1 MCMLNRCSFF
11 ALICLATTTTW
22 AAPPPQLPPGLTA
35 TFQSKN
41 SPPDSRVIRMPA
53 LYVPA
58 NTPASTFT
66 PTGPFTATITGNLEL
81 RLRDELS
88 FSLVG
93 RGQIKLTINGQ
104 TLLELSG
111 DNWRHEPTQTITL
124 NKGKNR
130 ILLEYTSPQSGD
142 AFFRLYWSSSE
153 FPPEP
158 IPPTVFTH
166 EPTAELEAASALREG
181 RFLYANLRC
190 FKCHTDANLQ
200 PAIAMAGRIT
210 TDNGQLTT
218 DTLAKLPMPELAID
232 APAFDGVGSRL
243 NEAWIVHWI
252 SNPKALRHN
261 ATMPRVFGEAK
272 GNDSEIDGRVRD
284 IGAYLATLVAAEKIA
299 EPNFTEEMAAA
310 GGRLFAH
317 RHCNACHTLPD
328 AEKVDIENGRTPLN
342 YVKAK
347 YKPTALVAFL
357 KNPQEHYAWI
367 RMPNFRFSDVEAQR
381 LAAFLLSRKQQ
392 SLEIPAS
399 SKTANPEFGKTL
411 LTSSGCLNCHTLEKA
426 QSTLK
431 APALAKGGGG
441 CLAQQATGRA
451 PFFSFAL
458 EQSKSISSFIR
469 MDRSSLAREAL
480 PEFSH
485 RPMLH
490 LRCTACHTRDS
501 TDDLY
506 SQLEDEV
513 APLIADGVDDE
524 PGGEGDER
532 IAEDQSE
539 PILTW
544 AGEKLKPE
552 WTAKL
557 LLGQLDYRLR
567 PWLRARMP
575 AFPARANLLA
585 HALPLEHGFAP
596 LSPADP
602 SPEEKLVPFGRKL
615 LSKDGG
621 FACTTCHGVGSLK
634 PVGVFEA
641 PGPNLQYVKER
652 LNPHYFARWVYN
664 PLRVHKDTKMPAFAD
679 HDGKTSLR
687 ETLDGDARRQYDAIY
702 QYLLAGRKVDPP
714 EN

>member
-1 MCMLNRCSFF
+1 
-11 ALICLATTTTW
+11 
-22 AAPPPQLPPGLTA
+22 
-35 TFQSKN
+35 
-41 SPPDSRVIRMPA
+41 
-53 LYVPA
+53 
-58 NTPASTFT
+58 
-66 PTGPFTATITGNLEL
+66 
-81 RLRDELS
+81 
-88 FSLVG
+88 
-93 RGQIKLTINGQ
+93 
-104 TLLELSG
+104 
-111 DNWRHEPTQTITL
+111 
-124 NKGKNR
+124 
-130 ILLEYTSPQSGD
+130 
-142 AFFRLYWSSSE
+142 
-153 FPPEP
+153 
-158 IPPTVFTH
+158 
-166 EPTAELEAASALREG
+166 
-181 RFLYANLRC
+181 
-190 FKCHTDANLQ
+190 LQ
-200 PAIAMAGRIT
+200 
-210 TDNGQLTT
+210 
-218 DTLAKLPMPELAID
+218 KLPMPELAID
-232 APAFDGVGSRL
+232 APDFDSIGSRL
-243 NEAWIVHWI
+243 NESWITHWI
-252 SNPKALRHN
+252 SNPKSLRHN

-272 GNDSEIDGRVRD
+272 GNGSEIDGRVRD
-284 IGAYLATLVAAEKIA
+284 LAAFLATLTSPEKPA
-299 EPNFTEEMAAA
+299 DPAFTDEMAAA

-328 AEKVDIENGRTPLN
+328 AEKIDVENGRTPLN

-347 YKPTALVAFL
+347 YKPAALLAFL
-357 KNPQEHYAWI
+357 KNPQQHYAWI
-367 RMPNFRFSDVEAQR
+367 RMPNFKFSDVEAQR
-381 LAAFLLSRKQQ
+381 LAAFFLSRQQ
-392 SLEIPAS
+392 KSLEIPTSA
-399 SKTANPEFGKTL
+399 KQPNAEFGKTL

-431 APALAKGGGG
+431 SPTLTKGDGG
-441 CLAQQATGRA
+441 CLAPQATGNA
-451 PFFSFAL
+451 PFFAFAP
-458 EQSKSISSFIR
+458 EQIKLIGAFIKT
-469 MDRSSLAREAL
+469 DRSSLLRESL

-485 RPMLH
+485 RQMTN
-490 LRCTACHTRDS
+490 LRCTACHSRDN

-552 WTAKL
+552 WTTQL
-557 LLGQLDYRLR
+557 LLGQLDYKLR

-585 HALPLEHGFAP
+585 HALPLEHGFPPTSAP
-596 LSPADP
+596 APAAED
-602 SPEEKLVPFGRKL
+602 KLVPFGRKL

-641 PGPNLQYVKER
+641 PGPNLHYAKER

-679 HDGKTSLR
+679 KDGKTSLR
-687 ETLDGDARRQYDAIY
+687 ETLDGDARKQYDAIY

>member
-1 MCMLNRCSFF
+1 MLYRCWLLAPVFVF
-11 ALICLATTTTW
+11 ATAAL
-22 AAPPPQLPPGLTA
+22 AAPAQSPPGLIG
-35 TFQSKN
+35 TFQSQN
-41 SPPDSRVIRMPA
+41 SQPDLRILRLPA

-58 NTPASTFT
+58 GTPSSTFT
-66 PTGPFTATITGNLEL
+66 TPGPFTAKITGNLEL

-93 RGQIKLTINGQ
+93 RGSIKLSINGQ
-104 TLLELSG
+104 KILELSG
-111 DNWRHEPTQTITL
+111 DNWRHEPTQSITL
-124 NKGKNR
+124 NKGKNP
-130 ILLEYTSPQSGD
+130 LLIEYTSPESGD
-142 AFFRLYWSSSE
+142 AFFRLYWSSSD

-158 IPPTVFTH
+158 IPPTSFTH
-166 EPTAELEAASALREG
+166 EKSTELESASSLREG
-181 RFLYANLRC
+181 RFLFANLRC
-190 FKCHTDANLQ
+190 FKCHTDNNLA
-200 PAIAMAGRIT
+200 PAIDAATRIT
-210 TDNGQLTT
+210 TDHGQLTT
-218 DTLAKLPMPELAID
+218 DIFTRLPMPELAID
-232 APAFDGVGSRL
+232 APSFEGVGSRL
-243 NEAWIVHWI
+243 NESWIAHWI

-261 ATMPRVFGEAK
+261 ATMPRVFGDAK

-284 IGAYLATLVAAEKIA
+284 LAAHLATLTSEKTPEPAFTDEMVAS
-299 EPNFTEEMAAA
+299 

-328 AEKVDIENGRTPLN
+328 AEKIDLENGRTPLN

-347 YKPTALVAFL
+347 YKPAALVAFL
-357 KNPQEHYAWI
+357 KNPQQHYAWI
-367 RMPNFRFSDVEAQR
+367 RMPNFKFSDTEAQR
-381 LAAFLLSRKQQ
+381 LAAFLLSRPQK
-392 SLEIPAS
+392 SREIPAS
-399 SKTANPEFGKTL
+399 AKQPNPEFGKVL
-411 LTSSGCLNCHTLEKA
+411 LTSSGCLNCHTLEKTP
-426 QSTLK
+426 STLK
-431 APALAKGGGG
+431 APALTKADSG
-441 CLAQQATGRA
+441 CLSPQVSGKA
-451 PFFSFAL
+451 PFFAFAPD
-458 EQSKSISSFIR
+458 QIKSLASFIKT
-469 MDRSSLAREAL
+469 DRSSLLHEAL
-480 PEFSH
+480 PEFAQ
-485 RPMLH
+485 RQILN

-506 SQLEDEV
+506 SQLTDEV
-513 APLIADGVDDE
+513 DPLISDGVDDE

-552 WTAKL
+552 WTTQL
-557 LLGQLDYRLR
+557 LLGKLDYRLR

-596 LSPADP
+596 TSAPPPTADA
-602 SPEEKLVPFGRKL
+602 SLVPFGRKL

-641 PGPNLQYVKER
+641 PGPNLQYVNER

-679 HDGKTSLR
+679 KDGKTSLR
-687 ETLDGDARRQYDAIY
+687 ETLDGDARKQYQAIY
-702 QYLLAGRKVDPP
+702 DYLLAGRKVEPP